1 MRMLKITLPNG
12 KVKYDGSQD
21 MAPKILAETTRI
33 GKSLAE
39 VSPAYNAAWNGRIK
53 CTTGTSLNA
62 QEHEAMKE
70 MARKL
75 YGVLSQDGEPP
86 LTMMQTMVGM
96 MEPMNFKVTKEA
108 AKFAAE
114 ASIQH
119 LCAVANLIK
128 TCCLEGAA
136 YDLVTDLGPERFTEW
151 KAALINQAAGQVPN
165 LFRQLEEEVRKGIV
179 EPDPD
184 RGALAH
190 RQLTPGYNILKLVY
204 TYMVQL
210 RVVLKD
216 LRRAELAAAIEA
228 DRVKAAARG
237 ATVAPAQ
244 YGQPAT
250 RDGDRRASG
259 ADTHRAESKGNL
271 AERPPDPEPDDSEGT
286 EAMVEADEQENM
298 TALQAGLERAARQ
311 EEEAIEAHADYI
323 PNTEIGAE
331 AQAQAYLA
339 HQGARAE
346 VEAQAGEAHQAAKR
360 QHHKDYAQAMKD
372 ANAWRASI
380 VASTERK
387 RRSVQRGKILEAIEN
402 VQREVATQRKD
413 GSEPDEDLLN
423 DTVTNNWLPYLFD
436 GMLSRDAH
444 PDVKRMALEA
454 ADKAN
459 INQVY
464 PAGAGRQQWEV
475 FVQDYRIRQVLWI
488 RDNPTKVTG
497 GTQRQPAAAATTVGR
512 YEVGCPKHMRG
523 WECTNPM
530 VAAGGTACVERGR
543 QPQPEQHV
551 RVRRRPDPGET

>member
-1 MRMLKITLPNG
+1 MSLNTEGVDVLQAPDKARRKSSDDPIMRMLRITLPNG

-21 MAPKILAETTRI
+21 MAIKILAEITRI
-33 GKSLAE
+33 GTCLAE
-39 VSPAYNAAWNGRIK
+39 VSPAYAAAWNGRMK

-62 QEHEAMKE
+62 QEHEAMVE
-70 MARKL
+70 TARKL

-86 LTMMQTMVGM
+86 LTMMQTMLGM
-96 MEPMNFKVTKEA
+96 MQPMDFKVTKEA

-190 RQLTPGYNILKLVY
+190 RQLTPGYDILKLVY

-228 DRVKAAARG
+228 DRVKAAARE
-237 ATVAPAQ
+237 AAEAPAQ

-250 RDGDRRASG
+250 HDGDRRTSG
-259 ADTHRAESKGNL
+259 ADAHRAESQGIL
-271 AERPPDPEPDDSEGT
+271 AERPPDPEPDESEGT
-286 EAMVEADEQENM
+286 EAMVEVDEQEAK

-311 EEEAIEAHADYI
+311 EEDTIDAHGDYVPDTEA
-323 PNTEIGAE
+323 GAE
-331 AQAQAYLA
+331 AQAQAQLA
-339 HQGARAE
+339 HQDARADVVAE
-346 VEAQAGEAHQAAKR
+346 AGEAYQAAKR
-360 QHHKDYAQAMKD
+360 QHYRDYAQAVKD

-387 RRSVQRGKILEAIEN
+387 RQSAQRGKILEAIEE

-413 GSEPDEDLLN
+413 DSEP
-423 DTVTNNWLPYLFD
+423 T
-436 GMLSRDAH
+436 
-444 PDVKRMALEA
+444 
-454 ADKAN
+454 
-459 INQVY
+459 
-464 PAGAGRQQWEV
+464 
-475 FVQDYRIRQVLWI
+475 
-488 RDNPTKVTG
+488 
-497 GTQRQPAAAATTVGR
+497 
-512 YEVGCPKHMRG
+512 
-523 WECTNPM
+523 
-530 VAAGGTACVERGR
+530 ERP
-543 QPQPEQHV
+543 PQ
-551 RVRRRPDPGET
+551 

>member
-1 MRMLKITLPNG
+1 MNLDTEGVDVLKAPDKARKTSSDDPIMRMLKINLPNG

-21 MAPKILAETTRI
+21 MAPKVLAEITRI
-33 GKSLAE
+33 GTSLAE

-53 CTTGTSLNA
+53 CTTGKSLNA

-70 MARKL
+70 TARKL
-75 YGVLSQDGEPP
+75 YGALSQDGEPP

-190 RQLTPGYNILKLVY
+190 RQLTPGYDILKLVY

-259 ADTHRAESKGNL
+259 ADTHRAESQGNL

-286 EAMVEADEQENM
+286 EAMVEVDEQENK
-298 TALQAGLERAARQ
+298 TQHCKQAWNGQ
-311 EEEAIEAHADYI
+311 
-323 PNTEIGAE
+323 P
-331 AQAQAYLA
+331 
-339 HQGARAE
+339 
-346 VEAQAGEAHQAAKR
+346 AKKR
-360 QHHKDYAQAMKD
+360 RPSRPTRTTYPTPK
-372 ANAWRASI
+372 S
-380 VASTERK
+380 ERK
-387 RRSVQRGKILEAIEN
+387 HRPRLTWRTREQGPKSWLRPAKPTRLRRDS
-402 VQREVATQRKD
+402 T
-413 GSEPDEDLLN
+413 
-423 DTVTNNWLPYLFD
+423 
-436 GMLSRDAH
+436 
-444 PDVKRMALEA
+444 
-454 ADKAN
+454 
-459 INQVY
+459 
-464 PAGAGRQQWEV
+464 
-475 FVQDYRIRQVLWI
+475 
-488 RDNPTKVTG
+488 TK
-497 GTQRQPAAAATTVGR
+497 TT
-512 YEVGCPKHMRG
+512 P
-523 WECTNPM
+523 
-530 VAAGGTACVERGR
+530 
-543 QPQPEQHV
+543 
-551 RVRRRPDPGET
+551 RR

>member
-1 MRMLKITLPNG
+1 MNLDTEGVDVLKAPDKARRTSSDDPIMRMLKITLPNG

-33 GKSLAE
+33 GKSLAG

-62 QEHEAMKE
+62 QGHEAMKE

-190 RQLTPGYNILKLVY
+190 RQLTPGYDILKLVY

-259 ADTHRAESKGNL
+259 ADAHRAESKGNL
-271 AERPPDPEPDDSEGT
+271 AERPPDPEPGDSEGT
-286 EAMVEADEQENM
+286 EAMVEVDEQENK

-311 EEEAIEAHADYI
+311 EEETIDAHKDYVLDTEA
-323 PNTEIGAE
+323 GAE

-339 HQGARAE
+339 HQEARAD
-346 VEAQAGEAHQAAKR
+346 VVAAAGEAYQAA
-360 QHHKDYAQAMKD
+360 
-372 ANAWRASI
+372 
-380 VASTERK
+380 
-387 RRSVQRGKILEAIEN
+387 G
-402 VQREVATQRKD
+402 
-413 GSEPDEDLLN
+413 
-423 DTVTNNWLPYLFD
+423 
-436 GMLSRDAH
+436 
-444 PDVKRMALEA
+444 
-454 ADKAN
+454 
-459 INQVY
+459 
-464 PAGAGRQQWEV
+464 
-475 FVQDYRIRQVLWI
+475 
-488 RDNPTKVTG
+488 
-497 GTQRQPAAAATTVGR
+497 
-512 YEVGCPKHMRG
+512 
-523 WECTNPM
+523 
-530 VAAGGTACVERGR
+530 
-543 QPQPEQHV
+543 
-551 RVRRRPDPGET
+551 